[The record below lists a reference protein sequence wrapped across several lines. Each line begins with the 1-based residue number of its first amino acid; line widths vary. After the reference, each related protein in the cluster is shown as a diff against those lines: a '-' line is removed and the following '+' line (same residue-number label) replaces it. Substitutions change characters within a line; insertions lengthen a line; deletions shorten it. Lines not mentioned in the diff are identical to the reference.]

1 MVADK
6 VKELEQ
12 ENILFIREMAF
23 KLESVTDKAMMACSL
38 CNTLFT
44 AFYCQETYSI
54 RDFEGAF
61 ILLGDLTG
69 DMRDELKELTGS
81 AFDSVRKGEKASTK

>member
-1 MVADK
+1 MTTDK

-61 ILLGDLTG
+61 ILLEDLTVYVQE
-69 DMRDELKELTGS
+69 ELKELT
-81 AFDSVRKGEKASTK
+81 AKTFEYIKEDKIQT

>member
-1 MVADK
+1 MTTDK

-61 ILLGDLTG
+61 ILLEDLTVYVQE
-69 DMRDELKELTGS
+69 ELKELT
-81 AFDSVRKGEKASTK
+81 AKTFEHIKEDKIQT

>member
-1 MVADK
+1 MTTDK

-23 KLESVTDKAMMACSL
+23 KLESVNDKAMMACSL

-61 ILLGDLTG
+61 ILLEDLTVYVQE
-69 DMRDELKELTGS
+69 ELKELT
-81 AFDSVRKGEKASTK
+81 AKTFEYIKEDKIQT

>member
-61 ILLGDLTG
+61 ILLEDLTVYVQE
-69 DMRDELKELTGS
+69 ELKELT
-81 AFDSVRKGEKASTK
+81 AKTFEHIKKDRIQT

>member
-1 MVADK
+1 MVTDK
-6 VKELEQ
+6 VKELDQ
-12 ENILFIREMAF
+12 ENILFIKEMAF
-23 KLESVTDKAMMACSL
+23 NLEAIMDKAMMACSL

-54 RDFEGAF
+54 RDFEWAF

-81 AFDSVRKGEKASTK
+81 AFDSIREGKKASTK

>member
-23 KLESVTDKAMMACSL
+23 KLESVNDKAMMACSL

-61 ILLGDLTG
+61 ILLEDLTVYVQE
-69 DMRDELKELTGS
+69 ELKELT
-81 AFDSVRKGEKASTK
+81 AKTFEYIKEDKIQT

>member
-1 MVADK
+1 MITDK
-6 VKELEQ
+6 VKGLEQ

-61 ILLGDLTG
+61 ILLEDLTVYVQE
-69 DMRDELKELTGS
+69 ELKELT
-81 AFDSVRKGEKASTK
+81 AKTFEHIKEDKIQT